1 MYYVASTYVCDDTTA
16 IRAYSDSGECEC
28 TVTIN
33 LIDYGLRP
41 ENNEHVYIP
50 AYKIQEYSQEIFN
63 QILSDLVEE
72 VKDEVFIGHN
82 NSCKCLYVKLKE
94 NWRDLDLVEDR
105 TM

>member
-1 MYYVASTYVCDDTTA
+1 MKYIASTYVCDDTTA
-16 IRAYSDSGECEC
+16 IRVFSDIGECEC
-28 TVTIN
+28 SATIN
-33 LIDYGLRP
+33 LSDYGLRP

-50 AYKIQEYSQEIFN
+50 AYKIQEYSNEIFN

-72 VKDEVFIGHN
+72 VKDEVYIGYN

-94 NWRDLDLVEDR
+94 NWRDLVEDR